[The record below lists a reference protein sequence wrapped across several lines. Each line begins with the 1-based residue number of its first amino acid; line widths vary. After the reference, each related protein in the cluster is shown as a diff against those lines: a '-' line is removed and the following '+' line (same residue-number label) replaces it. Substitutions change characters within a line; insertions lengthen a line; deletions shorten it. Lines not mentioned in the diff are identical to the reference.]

1 MMIGGFNVFYFTVFE
16 QVWAL
21 GPGED
26 APVTGKVIAASTIF
40 VWFGVLLMGRMMP
53 FIGGSF

>member
-1 MMIGGFNVFYFTVFE
+1 MMIGGVNVFYFTVFD
-16 QVWAL
+16 QIWDL

-40 VWFGVLLMGRMMP
+40 VWFGVILMGRMMP